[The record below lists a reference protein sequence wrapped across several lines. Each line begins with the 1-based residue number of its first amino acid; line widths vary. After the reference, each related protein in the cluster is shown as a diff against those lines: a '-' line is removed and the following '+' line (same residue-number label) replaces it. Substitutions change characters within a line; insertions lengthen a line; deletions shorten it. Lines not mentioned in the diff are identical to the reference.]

1 MIVLFCFSR
10 CNYVPLISLRSNFR
24 LTIEFQL
31 LKSDAKLAN
40 HLVSVRKAYCLLID
54 SSIEE
59 QIASSMSFPA
69 AKGFCFWYLHFNLQ
83 NHFFLSFSRPRRST
97 SMMVWN
103 RRGRKK
109 KR

>member
-83 NHFFLSFSRPRRST
+83 NHFFF
-97 SMMVWN
+97 VF
-103 RRGRKK
+103 
-109 KR
+109 